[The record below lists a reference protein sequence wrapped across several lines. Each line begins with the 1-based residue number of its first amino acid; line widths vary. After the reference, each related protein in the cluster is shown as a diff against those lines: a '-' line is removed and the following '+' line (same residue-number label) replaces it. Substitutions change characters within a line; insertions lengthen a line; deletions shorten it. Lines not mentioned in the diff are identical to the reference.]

1 MGKIFYL
8 MGKSSAGKDSF
19 YKELVL
25 NKELNLKQVVSYT
38 TRPIRDGESDGL
50 EYFFVTKEQFEK
62 FKHDGKIIEYRAYDT
77 VHGVWYYFL
86 ADDGQID
93 FSKSDY
99 ILIGTVEGY
108 LSLKKYFG
116 EKSIVPIYIEVDD
129 GIRLQRALDRE
140 KTQSKPEYEEMCRR
154 FLTDSKDFSE
164 EKLHNAGIEKRF
176 NNVDFDVTYKELI
189 DYIGSVIKYGY

>member
-62 FKHDGKIIEYRAYDT
+62 FKHDGKIIEYRA
-77 VHGVWYYFL
+77 
-86 ADDGQID
+86 
-93 FSKSDY
+93 
-99 ILIGTVEGY
+99 
-108 LSLKKYFG
+108 
-116 EKSIVPIYIEVDD
+116 
-129 GIRLQRALDRE
+129 
-140 KTQSKPEYEEMCRR
+140 
-154 FLTDSKDFSE
+154 
-164 EKLHNAGIEKRF
+164 
-176 NNVDFDVTYKELI
+176 
-189 DYIGSVIKYGY
+189 

>member
-99 ILIGTVEGY
+99 ILIGTLEGY

-116 EKSIVPIYIEVDD
+116 E
-129 GIRLQRALDRE
+129 
-140 KTQSKPEYEEMCRR
+140 
-154 FLTDSKDFSE
+154 
-164 EKLHNAGIEKRF
+164 
-176 NNVDFDVTYKELI
+176 
-189 DYIGSVIKYGY
+189 

>member
-62 FKHDGKIIEYRAYDT
+62 FKHDGKII
-77 VHGVWYYFL
+77 
-86 ADDGQID
+86 
-93 FSKSDY
+93 
-99 ILIGTVEGY
+99 
-108 LSLKKYFG
+108 
-116 EKSIVPIYIEVDD
+116 
-129 GIRLQRALDRE
+129 
-140 KTQSKPEYEEMCRR
+140 
-154 FLTDSKDFSE
+154 
-164 EKLHNAGIEKRF
+164 
-176 NNVDFDVTYKELI
+176 
-189 DYIGSVIKYGY
+189 